1 MRVLLIEDDSAT
13 AQSIELMLK
22 SESFNVYTTDL
33 GEEGVDLGKLYDY
46 DIILLDLNLPDMSGF
61 EVLRSLRVSKVK
73 TPILI
78 LSGLAGIEDKVKGLG
93 FGADDY
99 MTKPFH
105 KDELV
110 ARIHAIVRRS
120 KGHAQSVINTGDLV
134 VNLDTKTVEVGGQRV
149 HLTGKEY
156 QMLELLSLRKGTTL
170 TKEMFLNH
178 LYGGMDEPELKIID
192 VFICKLRK
200 KLANASNGKNYIETV
215 WGRGYVLREP
225 AETEERIPAPN
236 GYPATPA
243 FPLPLCLWVH
253 FGGALLPN
261 SNPAGNGGVF
271 HGGGGGAGPQRSWRP
286 RCWSWPPPETTNRIS
301 RRRFRKSA

>member
-1 MRVLLIEDDSAT
+1 MRILLVEDDPMTSK
-13 AQSIELMLK
+13 SIEMMLA
-22 SESFNVYTTDL
+22 SANLNVYATDL
-33 GEEGVDLGKLYDY
+33 GEEGIDLAKLYDY
-46 DIILLDLNLPDMSGF
+46 DLILLDINLPDMNGH
-61 EVLRSLRVSKVK
+61 EVLRQLRLAKID

-78 LSGLAGIEDKVKGLG
+78 LSGMDDTENKIKGFG

-105 KDELV
+105 REELV

-120 KGHAQSVINTGDLV
+120 KGHAQSLISTGNVV
-134 VNLDTKTVEVGGQRV
+134 VNLDAKTVEANGRPV

-156 QMLELLSLRKGTTL
+156 QMFELLSLRKGTTL

-200 KLANASNGKNYIETV
+200 KLSTALGGENYIETV

-225 AETEERIPAPN
+225 MAAEE
-236 GYPATPA
+236 
-243 FPLPLCLWVH
+243 
-253 FGGALLPN
+253 
-261 SNPAGNGGVF
+261 
-271 HGGGGGAGPQRSWRP
+271 PQP
-286 RCWSWPPPETTNRIS
+286 I
-301 RRRFRKSA
+301 AV

>member
-78 LSGLAGIEDKVKGLG
+78 LSGLAGIED
-93 FGADDY
+93 Y

-120 KGHAQSVINTGDLV
+120 KGHAQSVIQTGDLV

-200 KLANASNGKNYIETV
+200 KLANASEGRNFIETV

-225 AETEERIPAPN
+225 HEVEERIPA
-236 GYPATPA
+236 
-243 FPLPLCLWVH
+243 
-253 FGGALLPN
+253 
-261 SNPAGNGGVF
+261 
-271 HGGGGGAGPQRSWRP
+271 
-286 RCWSWPPPETTNRIS
+286 
-301 RRRFRKSA
+301 